1 MPKIFEKEGYRFFF
15 YSNEHSP
22 IHVHVRHGD
31 GEAVFAIDPEVD
43 LREAV
48 ALNTRQLSRVKELIN
63 EHVEVIR
70 QAWHEHFR

>member
-15 YSNEHSP
+15 YGNEHSP
-22 IHVHVRHGD
+22 IHVHVRHGA